1 MEQVMEHPSKKAYR
15 EKNKEKI
22 YARVKAWRLKY
33 PHRVLMNGARQRAVK
48 RGLEFNIEA
57 VDVEIPVS
65 CPILDIPIIRHKC
78 IEVRSGPH
86 NNSPSI
92 DRIDNTKGYTKGN
105 IQVISHQANTM
116 KGNASPE
123 ELIKFANW
131 ILKTYV
137 GK

>member
-1 MEQVMEHPSKKAYR
+1 MEHPSKKLYR
-15 EKNKEKI
+15 EKNKDKI

-33 PHRVLMNGARQRAVK
+33 PHRVLMNGARQRAIK

-57 VDVEIPVS
+57 IDVEIPTV

-78 IEVRSGPH
+78 VDVRSGPH

-116 KGNASPE
+116 KGNATPE